1 MLYPNNGQNIIQ
13 SAHPGMVRPGVY
25 TASAPAD
32 ITYWN
37 QYMMTKVEFFDPFIQ
52 AMLTKR
58 PRQWFNAIARGNKEN
73 FSGLTSETRIFRGG
87 LGHYAGLS
95 MFTAINPVPSAAN
108 NPCVRGA
115 FETSSVAWDRL
126 DWKGYQAYWG
136 SDPICVDQ
144 WKYTPEAIQQLAW
157 ILQHGAERGVDIQEV
172 WNRDWLIRTSTV
184 DADGGAG
191 RGYLMMSSYV
201 GNTTPEKYYYDPLVQ
216 FGNGAGQVA
225 PATGIT
231 RPFIVFKA
239 GLEIETLNFDVLGA
253 LKDELDVSCP
263 DGAIGSEGGTPMF
276 GLPVNKKDFEK
287 YIQGSDFETKNWREA
302 RAEKLITG
310 ITGVKTH
317 RDWALTFDSNQLRF
331 KITKV
336 VANYANATYGGVAA
350 ALEGETVVIAQY
362 VPPMVAGRIGEN
374 GIAIPEYNPEY
385 GTAELAV
392 TPVQMTKVFTN
403 LFGSNVASLGSG
415 TTFGPFPGLNGKWN
429 WMNIIDR
436 ANNPHGKIGNFE
448 GEFQIFPKA
457 EPRVVYSTSFLYR
470 RCTESIKSRCPVDN
484 AEINPDVAA
493 GVTTTVA
500 AYTASGADAVAD
512 GFTLDAVMTNA
523 LQTLAVGKE
532 VTVTINNGT
541 DDVAIPAIVIKTAS
555 SPTCQFYVTGSG
567 VIDIVA
573 EADKADT
580 KYHVT
585 AGGVLAFNAAA
596 TPCTIKSIAL

>member
-1 MLYPNNGQNIIQ
+1 MLAPNNTLNISQ
-13 SAHPGMVRPGVY
+13 SAHSGMVRPGTY
-25 TASAPAD
+25 TAPAPQD
-32 ITYWN
+32 ITYWD

-52 AMLTKR
+52 AMLSKR
-58 PRQWFNAIARGNKEN
+58 PRQWFNAIARGSKEN

-95 MFTAINPVPSAAN
+95 MFTAINPVPSNTN

-191 RGYLMMSSYV
+191 RGYLMTSSYV
-201 GNTTPEKYYYDPLVQ
+201 GNTTPAKYYYDPLVQ
-216 FGNGAGQVA
+216 FGAGAGQVA
-225 PATGIT
+225 AATGIT
-231 RPFIVFKA
+231 KPFIVFKA
-239 GLEIETLNFDVLGA
+239 GVEIETLNFDVLGA

-263 DGAIGSEGGTPMF
+263 DGAIGSDAGTPMF
-276 GLPVNKKDFEK
+276 GLPVNKKDFEN
-287 YIQGSDFETKNWREA
+287 YIKGSDYETKNWRES
-302 RAEKLITG
+302 RSEKLITG
-310 ITGVKTH
+310 ISGVKTH

-331 KITKV
+331 KIKKV
-336 VANYANATYGGVAA
+336 VAGYANATYGGVAA
-350 ALEGETVVIAQY
+350 ALEGETVVIAEY
-362 VPPMVAGRIGEN
+362 VAPMIAGRVGEN

-403 LFGSNVASLGSG
+403 LFGSNVASLGSR
-415 TTFGPFPGLNGKWN
+415 TTFGPSAGLNGKWN

-436 ANNPHGKIGNFE
+436 ATNPHGKIGNFE

-493 GVTTTVA
+493 GASTTVA
-500 AYTASGADAVAD
+500 SYLVSDGDVAAD
-512 GFTLDAVMTNA
+512 GFMLTAVMTQN
-523 LQTLAVGKE
+523 LTELSPGKE
-532 VTVTINNGT
+532 VTVTIDNGT
-541 DDVAIPAIVIKTAS
+541 ADVAIPAIVVKVSS

-567 VIDIVA
+567 VIDLVA
-573 EADKADT
+573 IANKADT
-580 KYHVT
+580 KYHID
-585 AGGVLAFNAAA
+585 ADGALAFNNVG
-596 TPCTIKSIAL
+596 TKCTVKSIAL